1 MNTRQARGRRS
12 SGAAILIFRLLAV
25 AGIAGAAGVSG
36 CGGGSGSPMSS
47 RAPASG
53 VAMVTLTDAPGDF
66 LSYQLAVVSLK
77 LTRADGTA
85 VETLPAPSK
94 VEFAQL
100 ANLSEVIS
108 ARQVSTGTYTGV
120 SMTLDYSGATIVVD
134 NGAGG
139 LTVPAANIMNGATN
153 GALVSPNNQL
163 TLTLKLSSNAPL
175 VISDH
180 ANSSVALD
188 FNLSASNTIA
198 PASLTS
204 STLASAVTVTVQ
216 PMLSAGLAPDAS
228 KPVRVRGKLLS
239 VDTSASS
246 YTVNVPPFP
255 DPRDSDDEQFSRSI
269 AVTVAGTTAVTEDGQ
284 SGSFS
289 AQDISVGQR
298 LQLFGTFGTDSS
310 GNRTLDASSGS
321 ARLMLTP
328 LWGQFISSAGGVVT
342 VKLQSLGG
350 IDPAMLN
357 FAGTGSSAANDAT
370 ASAYQVSFPSTL
382 PVPSLTAGSP
392 IPFLGFV
399 RPFGSA
405 PPDFSAA
412 I

>member
-47 RAPASG
+47 MAPASG

-163 TLTLKLSSNAPL
+163 TLTLKLSSSAPL

-204 STLASAVTVTVQ
+204 STLASAGTVTAATGSFDTKSETFTATAVFAGSSV
-216 PMLSAGLAPDAS
+216 PGAGLDSVEGTVIARS
-228 KPVRVRGKLLS
+228 GNVLS
-239 VDTSASS
+239 VGHAWT
-246 YTVNVPPFP
+246 

-328 LWGQFISSAGGVVT
+328 LWGQFISSASGVVT
-342 VKLQSLGG
+342 VKL
-350 IDPAMLN
+350 
-357 FAGTGSSAANDAT
+357 
-370 ASAYQVSFPSTL
+370 
-382 PVPSLTAGSP
+382 
-392 IPFLGFV
+392 
-399 RPFGSA
+399 R
-405 PPDFSAA
+405 
-412 I
+412 